1 VLLLW
6 IAIQL
11 TPVQNWLVG
20 IATKKLSKELQT
32 EVSIK
37 HVSFSFFNKANLE
50 GTFIQ
55 DKKKD
60 TLLYAGKLKVS
71 ITDWF
76 FLKDKAELKY
86 IGLEDATIKL
96 NRKDSIWNYQFIAD
110 YFSSPKKKEKKGSVS
125 LRFKKIDLK
134 NIRFIQNDLWSGE
147 NLTCNLSSLSLDADN
162 INFDNNTI
170 GLNSLE
176 IDRPYVSIKSYDGL
190 KPIVPAQKNIIDT
203 GLLLNPSRMRL
214 LVKNLTITNGSFI
227 DDADEDKPTTYFDGA
242 HLNITKIN
250 ANCGNIDLRN
260 DTITANISIAC
271 KDRSGIEIKSLTAN
285 FKVTPQIMEFAK
297 LDLQTNKSRLGNY
310 YAMKYQHFNKD
321 FGDYE
326 TKVIMKANFKPSTIH
341 SDDIA
346 YFAPEL
352 KSWALKAIIAGS
364 FDGTVSDFSTKNLFL
379 KTKSSSIYGNL
390 SMKGL
395 PDIDKTIINFTN
407 GNIITNYQD
416 LCTIVPDLKGMKNP
430 NLAAL
435 GSINYKGF
443 FNGYYNNFSAKGI
456 INSALGNVLADLK
469 LTFPANKEP
478 TYDGIIGSSQF
489 NVGRLI
495 NTPSIGNIDFN
506 GKIKGYSFNPEKLKT
521 DFEGKFNQFQFNDY
535 NYTNISTSGTFENK
549 TFTGNLKI
557 NDPNVDLTSGMQID
571 FSSNQPR
578 YNLFGDLVNFNF
590 KNTNFTKDNLELTG
604 TLDVNFSGTNIDN
617 FLGEAKLLNAIVK
630 SNDDEIKFDSLN
642 LVSSFINNIK
652 NLKIS
657 GSDFMAGISGEFNIL
672 DLPNS
677 LQSFLHKYYPSYVSA
692 PNSTPKNQDFSFRV
706 NTNYIDPYLKL
717 FDKKLSG
724 LNDINIEGS
733 INTKQNQFQV
743 LFQVPY
749 FKYDTYSFTGI
760 DLKGDGNLDSLAMIG
775 SITSTQLNDSFYLPT
790 SKINI
795 TSSND
800 HSIVSIKTKANNTLN
815 DASLLADVFTLDD
828 GIRLQFRPS
837 SFVINEKKWN
847 IDTDGELVLRKS
859 YVSAK
864 KLKLVQG
871 LQEINIATENEEDNN
886 SSNLIVQLSN
896 VVLGDFTSMF
906 FKDPKLEGITSGK
919 IKLKDFFGNFEAESD
934 LKVEQMR
941 LDQDSIG
948 RIELKAGFT
957 KKTGAVSWDLNSNN
971 KDYNFTS
978 KGTYNTKDSAKSSP
992 LYTES
997 KLVNVK
1003 LSVVEKYLSSIF
1015 SHFDGYGKGVL
1026 KISGNPDN
1034 LNFLGDVKIH
1044 DAGMM
1049 VNYTQVYYYI
1059 DTATIKF
1066 EDDGI
1071 NCGTINIRDKY
1082 NNKGIVKGKLYE
1094 RGFKDMIFDFD
1105 LTTKK
1110 LLLIDTK
1117 AKDNEQFYGKAIG
1130 KANLSFKGPESN
1142 SKLVIV
1148 GEANDTSHIY
1158 LPISSSKESGEAD
1171 FIVFKEFGEEII
1183 QQKSE
1188 NKFNL
1193 SVDLDLTANNKV
1205 DIDVILDEAEG
1216 DVIKASGNGRLR
1228 IKAGT
1233 NEKLDIRGRYNIEN
1247 GLYDFNF
1254 QSIIKRPFLLLP
1266 QSGNY
1271 IEWSG
1276 DPFKAEL
1283 HVDAQYEAENISLAD
1298 LLNNANFGSN
1308 DNSLK
1313 AQRGPVYII
1322 AQLRDKLTQ
1331 PTIKF
1336 KIDFPQ
1342 NSPAKT
1348 DPSFRQF
1355 LARIEKDDNEMLTQA
1370 TSLIVFKT
1378 FTPYGQGLIGGG
1390 AASSINYSSLGIN
1403 TISQKITTEINK
1415 QVSNVLFKLFKDK
1428 NLKFDLGSSVYSS
1441 SNLFNTNLSAT
1452 NNNKLDRTRVNFK
1465 IGRSFLNNKLLV
1477 TFGGDLDFNVG
1488 NTAAQSGNL
1497 QWLPD
1502 LNIEYIISQSNNS
1515 KLLGIAF
1522 SKNSLDISGFTLGS
1536 RNRKG
1541 VSISYRTESNTF
1553 PIFGKKEEINNK

>member
-6 IAIQL
+6 IAVQI

-60 TLLYAGKLKVS
+60 TLLYAGKLRVS

-86 IGLEDATIKL
+86 IGLEDAIIKI
-96 NRKDSIWNYQFIAD
+96 NRKDSVWNYQFIAD
-110 YFSSPKKKEKKGSVS
+110 YFSSPKKTEKKGGLAISI
-125 LRFKKIDLK
+125 KKIDLK
-134 NIRFIQNDLWSGE
+134 DIRFVQNDLWSGE
-147 NLTCNLSSLSLDADN
+147 KLECNLSSLSLDADD

-170 GLNSLE
+170 SLNTLE
-176 IDRPYVSIKSYDGL
+176 IDRPFVSIKDFDGL
-190 KPIVPAQKNIIDT
+190 KPMMPKNKTLIDT
-203 GLLLNPSRMRL
+203 GLQLNPSRMRL
-214 LVKNLTITNGSFI
+214 LVKHLKISNGIFI
-227 DDADEDKPTTYFDGA
+227 DDTDNDKPTEYFDGA

-250 ANCGNIDLRN
+250 ATCKNIDLRN
-260 DTITANISIAC
+260 DTLTAAINIAC
-271 KDRSGIEIKSLTAN
+271 KDRCGIEIKTLTAN

-310 YAMKYQHFNKD
+310 YAMKYKHFNKD
-321 FGDYE
+321 FGDYV
-326 TKVIMKANFKPSTIH
+326 TNVVMKANFQPSTIH

-352 KSWALKAIIAGS
+352 KSWGKKAIIAGS
-364 FDGTVSDFSTKNLFL
+364 FDGTVSNFTTKNFFL
-379 KTKSSSIYGNL
+379 KTQASSIYGNL

-395 PDIDKTIINFTN
+395 PDIDKTIINLNN
-407 GNIITNYQD
+407 GNIITNFQD
-416 LCTIVPDLKGMKNP
+416 LCIIAPDLKGMKNP

-435 GSINYKGF
+435 GSINYKGN
-443 FNGYYNNFSAKGI
+443 FNGYYNNFSTKGF
-456 INSALGNVLADLK
+456 INSALGTVSTDLK
-469 LTFPANKEP
+469 LIFPTNAEA
-478 TYDGIIGSSQF
+478 TYSGIVGSEKF
-489 NVGRLI
+489 NLGRFI
-495 NTPSIGNIDFN
+495 NAESIGNINFD
-506 GKIKGYSFNPEKLKT
+506 GKITGYSFNPDKLKT
-521 DFEGKFNQFQFNDY
+521 AFEGKINEFDFNGY
-535 NYTNISTSGTFENK
+535 NYTNIITSGTFENK

-557 NDPNVDLTSGMQID
+557 NDPNVDLTSSMQID
-571 FSSNQPR
+571 FSGDQPR

-604 TLDVNFSGTNIDN
+604 TLDVNFSGNNIDN
-617 FLGEAKLLNAIVK
+617 FLGEAKLLNAIVR
-630 SNDDEIKFDSLN
+630 NNGDEIKFDSLN
-642 LVSSFINNIK
+642 LVSSFANNIK
-652 NLKIS
+652 KLKIS
-657 GSDFMAGISGEFNIL
+657 GSDFMASISGEFNIL

-677 LQSFLHKYYPSYVSA
+677 LQSFLHKYYPSYVAA
-692 PNSTPKNQDFSFRV
+692 PSSTPKNQDFSFKL

-724 LNDINIEGS
+724 LNDASIDGS
-733 INTKQNQFQV
+733 INTKQNQFQI
-743 LFQVPY
+743 LLQVPY
-749 FKYDTYSFTGI
+749 LKYDTYSFTGI
-760 DLKGDGNLDSLAMIG
+760 DLKGNGNLDSLAMIG

-815 DASLLADVFTLDD
+815 DASLLADVYTLDD

-847 IDTDGELVLRKS
+847 IETDGELVIRKS

-864 KLKLVQG
+864 KLKLIQG
-871 LQEINIATENEEDNN
+871 FQEINIATENEEDNN
-886 SSNLIVQLSN
+886 SSNLIMQLNN

-919 IKLKDFFGNFEAESD
+919 IILKDFFGNFEAESD
-934 LKVEQMR
+934 LKVEQFR

-948 RIELKAGFT
+948 RIDLNAGFA
-957 KKTGAVSWDLNSNN
+957 KKTGIVSWDLNSNN
-971 KDYNFTS
+971 KDFNFTN
-978 KGTYNTKDSAKSSP
+978 KGSYNIKDSAKDSP

-1003 LSVVEKYLSSIF
+1003 LSVIEKYLSSIF
-1015 SHFDGYGKGVL
+1015 SHIDGYGKGML

-1066 EDDGI
+1066 EEDGI
-1071 NCGTINIRDKY
+1071 NCGTINIKDKY

-1094 RGFKDMIFDFD
+1094 RGFKDMVFDFD
-1105 LTTKK
+1105 LSTKK

-1130 KANLSFKGPESN
+1130 KATLNFKGPESN
-1142 SKLVIV
+1142 AKLVIV

-1158 LPISSSKESGEAD
+1158 LPTNTSKESGDAD
-1171 FIVFKEFGEEII
+1171 FIVFKQFGQEIV

-1188 NKFNL
+1188 SKFNL

-1216 DVIKASGNGRLR
+1216 DVIKATGNGRLR

-1233 NEKLDIRGRYNIEN
+1233 NEKLDIRGRYNIEK

-1254 QSIIKRPFLLLP
+1254 QSIIQRPFLLLP
-1266 QSGNY
+1266 QSGNF

-1276 DPFKAEL
+1276 DPFKADL
-1283 HVDAQYEAENISLAD
+1283 HIDAQYEAENISLAD

-1322 AQLRDKLTQ
+1322 AQLREKLNQ

-1355 LARIEKDDNEMLTQA
+1355 LSRIEKDDNEMLTQA
-1370 TSLIVFKT
+1370 TSLIVFGT

-1403 TISQKITTEINK
+1403 TISQKITSEINK

-1452 NNNKLDRTRVNFK
+1452 SNNKLDRTRVNFK

-1541 VSISYRTESNTF
+1541 VSISYRTESNSF
-1553 PIFGKKEEINNK
+1553 PIFGKKDK